1 MLLFHWYA
9 RCYIHLIGKFES
21 EVTKGKKDL
30 WQQRLSLNERAVVH
44 HTALSVEKGT

>member
-21 EVTKGKKDL
+21 EVTKGKKIYG
-30 WQQRLSLNERAVVH
+30 N
-44 HTALSVEKGT
+44 KGYH